1 MTREADGARS
11 PPRLGLGQVLDFIL
25 RAWAAM
31 RGTTERLL
39 VAPIFILPFF
49 LVLESLIFNQK
60 MPHSL
65 KVHFPAVFCV
75 NTQLSD

>member
-31 RGTTERLL
+31 RGTTEKTASCPHIHSPFLFSYG
-39 VAPIFILPFF
+39 IFDF
-49 LVLESLIFNQK
+49 
-60 MPHSL
+60 
-65 KVHFPAVFCV
+65 
-75 NTQLSD
+75 